1 MKKFGQI
8 FLTSLV
14 ATSAF
19 LSLSLPVQAEK
30 VLEGSVCTERVHA
43 LTNDIDWQKN
53 LKKAEQMAS
62 QDGKLIFW
70 LHILG
75 HIDGA
80 T

>member
-1 MKKFGQI
+1 MKKFAQLV
-8 FLTSLV
+8 LTSLV
-14 ATSAF
+14 ATTAF
-19 LSLSLPVQAEK
+19 LNLTLPVQAEK
-30 VLEGSVCTERVHA
+30 VLEGQVCTERVHA

-53 LKKAEQMAS
+53 LKKAEEMAS
-62 QDGKLIFW
+62 QQGKLIFW